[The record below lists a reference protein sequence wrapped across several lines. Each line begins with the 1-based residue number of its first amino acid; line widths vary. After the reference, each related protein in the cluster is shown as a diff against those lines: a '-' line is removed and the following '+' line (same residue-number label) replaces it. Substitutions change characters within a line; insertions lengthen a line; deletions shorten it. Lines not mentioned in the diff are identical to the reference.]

1 MDLGE
6 ELAGFGEPTEPGAWQ
21 SPGPGMPLGRLAHL
35 QAQGFNRQPTHP
47 GQVPTMWR
55 ESGVDYNDGGLISGV
70 AVGDKPFWSC
80 SSDRALLP
88 HDRCS
93 QCQRY
98 LPGADNILLTPD
110 AILLCED
117 CANSQARVAKD
128 AP

>member
-6 ELAGFGEPTEPGAWQ
+6 ELAGYGESAPDPLWQ
-21 SPGPGMPLGRLAHL
+21 SPGPGRKLGRLAYL
-35 QAQGFNRQPTHP
+35 QTQGFNREPSCP
-47 GQVPTMWR
+47 EQVPKMWR
-55 ESGVDYNDGGLISGV
+55 ELGVDYNDGGLISGV

-80 SSDRALLP
+80 SSDRTLLP
-88 HDRCS
+88 NDRCA

-98 LPGADNILLTPD
+98 LPGADNVLLTPG